1 MADPNPRELAALL
14 RSGLLWR
21 KPRLPRETREQI
33 AAALEKGA
41 DAIDALEK
49 LQRDFIVTGAT
60 LHHTMRHGGEP
71 RLCERFACERWT
83 AVAKGLYGDQPNP
96 LYAEW
101 PALGSNQCGIV
112 YQTRLNRLG
121 YGQAGHGK

>member
-1 MADPNPRELAALL
+1 MTADPNPRELAALL
-14 RSGLLWR
+14 RERDEDAEHLCMAFNFAD
-21 KPRLPRETREQI
+21 EI

-41 DAIDALEK
+41 DAIDALGK
-49 LQRDFIVTGAT
+49 LQREFIVTGAT

-83 AVAKGLYGDQPNP
+83 AVAKELYGDQPNP

-101 PALGSNQCGIV
+101 PALGSNQ
-112 YQTRLNRLG
+112 
-121 YGQAGHGK
+121 